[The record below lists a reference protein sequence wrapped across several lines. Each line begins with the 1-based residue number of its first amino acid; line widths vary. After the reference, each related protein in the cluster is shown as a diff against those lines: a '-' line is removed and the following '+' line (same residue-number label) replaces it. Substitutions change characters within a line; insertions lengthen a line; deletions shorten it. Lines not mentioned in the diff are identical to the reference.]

1 MFNGFSLYHIVFQK
15 NSNSHFFQKYVF
27 SRLTF
32 FESIM
37 AKIHFSKKIFSDI
50 DRFIYQNALGKKDF
64 PANRGISEF
73 FPDSFLNLNSLQ
85 VHIKKIKKLIS

>member
-1 MFNGFSLYHIVFQK
+1 M
-15 NSNSHFFQKYVF
+15 
-27 SRLTF
+27 
-32 FESIM
+32 
-37 AKIHFSKKIFSDI
+37 